1 MQLAGR
7 SELRTERLL
16 LIPVQPCDAQDFFN
30 LWSSPSLAEVAGID
44 PVGSVDDVAA
54 GLAQFERLRLLGMY
68 WKWRLSLQSN
78 GEFVGEIEAYP
89 VRPQVQPW
97 TEWGVGYSLNP
108 SHWRKGYATEGL
120 IAVIQAVF
128 EHPDAMRIKA
138 DVGDVNQASIGLLTK
153 LGFELEGIQI
163 AKSWHSAKSHDM
175 LLYGLTKAHWSEFI
189 GSKF

>member
-1 MQLAGR
+1 MEKKIKVKVPAIKEKGTKKIVEAPSEAYSHEELEIKEGR
-7 SELRTERLL
+7 GKKEDKRGFLL
-16 LIPVQPCDAQDFFN
+16 
-30 LWSSPSLAEVAGID
+30 
-44 PVGSVDDVAA
+44 
-54 GLAQFERLRLLGMY
+54 
-68 WKWRLSLQSN
+68 SN

-153 LGFELEGIQI
+153 LGFEPQLGR
-163 AKSWHSAKSHDM
+163 M
-175 LLYGLTKAHWSEFI
+175 
-189 GSKF
+189 